1 MTETS
6 KSTLYRMYSDG
17 ELDPEQTVRM
27 ELELREHAQAA
38 GCVQFERK
46 LRERVCVVMT
56 TEHPTAPQELAGR
69 IRDQIRS
76 VDPVDLP
83 PAQAPSGP
91 IRRLFRGPRHANAF
105 AVAASLALVA
115 GAILVGIFAPPID
128 AWRAGSHG
136 NQTRDAATHV
146 AQEHAAAAAAF
157 EEVAAAGFTHQ
168 ALQTANAT
176 LGGPFGRPLQIADLD
191 SLGYEFVGASQCEV
205 PHCDS
210 ACHYLFKRSK
220 GLGLVSLHIV
230 PDRGQFD
237 MTEGMSIASLPLGGM
252 ILPKREDCPMEVVV
266 FSDGELAYLLVV
278 CVADDL
284 PQVAQRLQVNLLAS
298 AGSP

>member
-1 MTETS
+1 
-6 KSTLYRMYSDG
+6 MYSDG

-38 GCVQFERK
+38 GCVEFERK

-69 IRDQIRS
+69 IRDEIRS
-76 VDPVDLP
+76 VDLP
-83 PAQAPSGP
+83 DVQAPSGP
-91 IRRLFRGPRHANAF
+91 IRHLFRGPRHANVF

-115 GAILVGIFAPPID
+115 GAVLVGIFAPPID
-128 AWRAGSHG
+128 AWRAGSYG

-146 AQEHAAAAAAF
+146 AQEHAAAASAF
-157 EEVAAAGFTHQ
+157 GEVAASGFQHQ

-176 LGGPFGRPLQIADLD
+176 LGRPFGRPLQIAELD
-191 SLGYEFVGASQCEV
+191 GLGYEFVGASQCEV

-210 ACHYLFKRSK
+210 ACHYLFRRSN
-220 GLGLVSLHIV
+220 GPGLVSLHIV

-237 MTEGMSIASLPLGGM
+237 MTEGMRIRSLPLGGM
-252 ILPKREDCPMEVVV
+252 ILPKKEACPMEVVV

-284 PQVAQRLQVNLLAS
+284 PQVAQRLQENLLAS